1 MSAAVAKPPKSSALD
16 ALPPMQRALVLAY
29 IGEAQGNATVAA
41 RIAGYKTPHVDGARV
56 LAIARVKAVMEA
68 LRASSEDAKIATAQE
83 LRQFWTA
90 VQRGEIPKNEPA
102 SMRDRIKAS
111 ELLGK
116 SQAMFLDRVEHSGQ
130 PQTQIA
136 IVVHTPE
143 EQARVLELAKPGKG
157 EEK

>member
-1 MSAAVAKPPKSSALD
+1 MAKPPKTSALD
-16 ALPPMQRALVLAY
+16 ALPPKRRAFVLELVGKA
-29 IGEAQGNATVAA
+29 AGNATEAARSAGYAKPGEEGYRLLKNAQVAA
-41 RIAGYKTPHVDGARV
+41 
-56 LAIARVKAVMEA
+56 A
-68 LRASSEDAKIATAQE
+68 LSELRSKRENAKIATAEE
-83 LRQFWTA
+83 LRQFWTS
-90 VQRGEIPKNEPA
+90 VQRGEIPPDGSA
-102 SMRDRIKAS
+102 ALRDRIKAS

-157 EEK
+157 EER